1 MDVKTLIRDANKHA
15 DKAIRQSLM
24 NIYLR
29 EIYELCAQLDPPLD
43 PIKDKQYFVSV
54 LDEIQRVAV
63 EGLNERSI
71 DEQ

>member
-1 MDVKTLIRDANKHA
+1 
-15 DKAIRQSLM
+15 M

>member
-1 MDVKTLIRDANKHA
+1 
-15 DKAIRQSLM
+15 M

-71 DEQ
+71 KSLKYSLIHPLPSSDPKSSAFDGI